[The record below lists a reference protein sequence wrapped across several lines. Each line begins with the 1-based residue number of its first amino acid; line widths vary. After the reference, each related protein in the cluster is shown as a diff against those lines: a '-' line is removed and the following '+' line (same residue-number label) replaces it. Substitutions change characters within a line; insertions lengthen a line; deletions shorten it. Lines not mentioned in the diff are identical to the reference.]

1 MIYERLKKL
10 LTYYLMTGAV
20 LGVVV
25 IGIALVGKY
34 KENLAQSID
43 SFEKI
48 KMNSVRMARA
58 TEEKERIISDI
69 KGLLPAAY
77 HSASN
82 EGLLLSAIDSIKV
95 NIKDSTVNI
104 ANIENKE
111 GELTLSAGIRTSFD
125 SYGMLVDRVG
135 YLQGLAFPHFRVE
148 KINIERSEEMGGLI
162 CNITGTLTIPAEKV
176 VREGGN
182 G

>member
-1 MIYERLKKL
+1 MIYERLKKV
-10 LTYYLMTGAV
+10 LTYYLLTGIV

-25 IGIALVGKY
+25 IAIALVGKY
-34 KENLAQSID
+34 EENLALSID

-48 KMNSVRMARA
+48 RVNSIRMARA

-77 HSASN
+77 YSASN
-82 EGLLLSAIDSIKV
+82 EGLLLSAIDSIKA
-95 NIKDSTVNI
+95 NIRGSDVTI
-104 ANIENKE
+104 ANIENKG
-111 GELTLSAGIRTSFD
+111 GELTLPVGIKTSFD
-125 SYGMLVDRVG
+125 SYGMLVDRIG
-135 YLQGLAFPHFRVE
+135 YLQGLAYPHFRVE

-162 CNITGTLTIPAEKV
+162 CNITGTFTIPAEKV
-176 VREGGN
+176 EGEGSN